1 MNSIQAWTIS
11 DQSILRTKIQGFK
24 FHLLHKLGL
33 SLPNEAYRPMGSSI
47 ALHFFSFT
55 KLASP
60 YPQHRSAHVG
70 MTVFW
75 NFCATHLETVSIQST
90 LVAHQIPCHTKKKTH
105 LSMDNISGTHV
116 YCRNDNASKLYQSLA
131 ISFNHHTQSIGT

>member
-11 DQSILRTKIQGFK
+11 DQPILRTNIQGFK
-24 FHLLHKLGL
+24 FDLLHKLGL

-75 NFCATHLETVSIQST
+75 NFCATHLETVSIQSN
-90 LVAHQIPCHTKKKTH
+90 LAAHQIPCHTKKT
-105 LSMDNISGTHV
+105 LTSQWTISPAHMYTAEMIML
-116 YCRNDNASKLYQSLA
+116 ASYIKA
-131 ISFNHHTQSIGT
+131 

>member
-33 SLPNEAYRPMGSSI
+33 SLPNESYRPMESSI
-47 ALHFFSFT
+47 ALQFFSFT

-60 YPQHRSAHVG
+60 YPQQRSAHVG
-70 MTVFW
+70 MTAFW
-75 NFCATHLETVSIQST
+75 NFCATDLETVSIQST
-90 LVAHQIPCHTKKKTH
+90 LAAHQIPCHNKKKNSPLNGQYLQHTCNTAEMIM
-105 LSMDNISGTHV
+105 L
-116 YCRNDNASKLYQSLA
+116 ASYIKA
-131 ISFNHHTQSIGT
+131 